1 MTTDLSN
8 CVAVF
13 DRHEQAEVAIRDL
26 GRAGFDMNKL
36 SIIGR
41 EYHTEE
47 HAIGFYNTGDRVRY
61 WGKTGAFWG
70 SIFGILMAPAFFWI
84 PGIGPILTGGLIG
97 SAIMGTL
104 EGAAV
109 GAALAGGSGAV
120 AAALTGIGIPNDSV
134 VRYETALRAN
144 QFVLVASGTHAEVE
158 AARVVLAGLGAK
170 VDVHTR

>member
-1 MTTDLSN
+1 MPSDSTH
-8 CVAVF
+8 CVAIF
-13 DRHEQAEVAIRDL
+13 DRHDQAEAAVREL
-26 GRAGFDMNKL
+26 GRGGFDMKKL

-47 HAIGFYNTGDRVRY
+47 HAIGFYNADDRVRY

-70 SIFGILMAPAFFWI
+70 SIFGILLAPAFFWI

-109 GAALAGGSGAV
+109 GAALVGGASAV
-120 AAALTGIGIPNDSV
+120 SAALVGIGIPKDSV
-134 VRYETALRAN
+134 VKYETALRAN
-144 QFVLVASGTHAEVE
+144 GFVLIASGTASEVE
-158 AARVVLAGLGAK
+158 TARSLLAGLGTTA
-170 VDVHTR
+170 DVHAR